1 MARNGVK
8 TGGRQKAKYYKVWDK
23 ENGKY
28 KGIWR
33 IGDRQICIHALF
45 YYERLDP
52 KMEEYYEHLRQKAQI
67 ERAIAKQN
75 MERHDSYLK

>member
-1 MARNGVK
+1 MARNGDH
-8 TGGRQKAKYYKVWDK
+8 TGGRKKARYYKVWDK
-23 ENGKY
+23 ENGTY

-33 IGDRQICIHALF
+33 IGARQNCIHALF

-52 KMEEYYEHLRQKAQI
+52 KMEEYYEHLGQKTQR

-75 MERHDSYLK
+75 MERHDNYLK

>member
-1 MARNGVK
+1 MARNGVH
-8 TGGRQKAKYYKVWDK
+8 TGGRKKARYYKVWDK

-33 IGDRQICIHALF
+33 IGARQNCIHALF

-52 KMEEYYEHLRQKAQI
+52 KMEEYYEHLRQKAQMD
-67 ERAIAKQN
+67 RAHAKQK
-75 MERHDSYLK
+75 MERYDDYLK

>member
-1 MARNGVK
+1 MARNGVHS
-8 TGGRQKAKYYKVWDK
+8 GGRKKARYYKVWDK

-33 IGDRQICIHALF
+33 IGARQNCIHALF

-52 KMEEYYEHLRQKAQI
+52 KMEEYYEHLRQKTQI
-67 ERAIAKQN
+67 QRAIAKQN
-75 MERHDSYLK
+75 MERHDNYLK

>member
-1 MARNGVK
+1 MARNGVHS
-8 TGGRQKAKYYKVWDK
+8 GGRKKARYYKVWGK

-33 IGDRQICIHALF
+33 IGPRQNCIHALF

-75 MERHDSYLK
+75 MERHDNYLK

>member
-1 MARNGVK
+1 MARNGVH
-8 TGGRQKAKYYKVWDK
+8 TGGRKKARYYKVWDK

-33 IGDRQICIHALF
+33 IGDRQKCINDLF
-45 YYERLDP
+45 YYERIDK
-52 KMEEYYEHLRQKAQI
+52 KMEEYYEHLRQKTQI

-75 MERHDSYLK
+75 MERHDNYLK

>member
-1 MARNGVK
+1 MARNGVN
-8 TGGRQKAKYYKVWDK
+8 TGGWQKARQYKVWAR

-33 IGDRQICIHALF
+33 IGARQNCIHALF
-45 YYERLDP
+45 NYERLDP

-75 MERHDSYLK
+75 MERHDNYLK

>member
-1 MARNGVK
+1 M
-8 TGGRQKAKYYKVWDK
+8 WDK

-33 IGDRQICIHALF
+33 IGARQNCIHALF

-52 KMEEYYEHLRQKAQI
+52 KMEEYYEHLRQKTQI
-67 ERAIAKQN
+67 QRAIAKQN
-75 MERHDSYLK
+75 MERYDNYLK

>member
-1 MARNGVK
+1 MVFIQEDGKKQDITRCGIRK
-8 TGGRQKAKYYKVWDK
+8 TKK
-23 ENGKY
+23 

-33 IGDRQICIHALF
+33 IGARQNCIHALF

-75 MERHDSYLK
+75 MERYDNYLK